1 MASCFAETIEVLY
14 ITLGIGTGMATSLM
28 TLVGYTI
35 IPHYFDKKR
44 GMALGLTQAG
54 VGISLFVFSALNGF
68 LVSMYGVQGALLIL
82 TGVSLHVIPLG
93 SLLHMPDYAKH
104 TQLNLDEKQAELESL
119 IGNRTASDNMDKKKV
134 HQPSQNIND
143 EVPRDIPDSNQ
154 TNALDSDIDNSKYN
168 KLRSCL
174 YMLGFDLFADKY
186 FTILIITCLFICIP
200 HNIVPTVLPDHMI
213 WTGTSKAEATATLM
227 VIGIANTCGRLCVW
241 NLSKEN
247 ALIWMDILAISSLIS
262 GASLACTVFYNEYW
276 MYIVLC
282 VLFGVTRAIYVIYF
296 SLLLMHIVDTDR
308 THHAFG
314 VSMTLAGIVLLVGM
328 PGLGALA
335 EITHHQWGYMVVFIS
350 AGACE
355 IIAGLLCI
363 IMRILYYRNQK

>member
-1 MASCFAETIEVLY
+1 
-14 ITLGIGTGMATSLM
+14 M

-68 LVSMYGVQGALLIL
+68 LVSIYGVQGALLIL
-82 TGVSLHVIPLG
+82 TGISLHVIPLG
-93 SLLHMPDYAKH
+93 SLLHMPNYTMPNYTKH
-104 TQLNLDEKQAELESL
+104 AQPTLDEKQAELESL
-119 IGNRTASDNMDKKKV
+119 IGNTTASDNMDKKKL
-134 HQPSQNIND
+134 HQPSHSIND
-143 EVPRDIPDSNQ
+143 EVQSDIPDSDQ
-154 TNALDSDIDNSKYN
+154 TNACDSEIDNSKCN
-168 KLRSCL
+168 RLRSCL

-186 FTILIITCLFICIP
+186 FTILIIISLFICIP

-247 ALIWMDILAISSLIS
+247 ALIWMDTLAISSLIS
-262 GASLACTVFYNEYW
+262 GASLACTIFYKEYW
-276 MYIVLC
+276 MYVVLC
-282 VLFGVTRAIYVIYF
+282 ILFGVTRAIFVIYF

-314 VSMTLAGIVLLVGM
+314 VSMTLAGIVLLCGM
-328 PGLGALA
+328 PALGALA
-335 EITHHQWGYMVVFIS
+335 EITHHQWGYTVVFIS
-350 AGACE
+350 SGACE

-363 IMRILYYRNQK
+363 IMRILYYRNKK

>member
-1 MASCFAETIEVLY
+1 
-14 ITLGIGTGMATSLM
+14 MATSLM

-93 SLLHMPDYAKH
+93 SLLHMPNYTKLI
-104 TQLNLDEKQAELESL
+104 QPNLDDKQAELESL
-119 IGNRTASDNMDKKKV
+119 IGNRTASDNMDKKNV
-134 HQPSQNIND
+134 YQLTQNIND
-143 EVPRDIPDSNQ
+143 EMPSNIPDSDL
-154 TNALDSDIDNSKYN
+154 TNACNGDNSKYN
-168 KLRSCL
+168 RLRSCL
-174 YMLGFDLFADKY
+174 YILGLDLFTDKY
-186 FTILIITCLFICIP
+186 FTLLIITCLFICIP

-247 ALIWMDILAISSLIS
+247 ALMWMDILAISSLIS

-276 MYIVLC
+276 MYVVLC
-282 VLFGVTRAIYVIYF
+282 IIFGVTRAIYVIYF
-296 SLLLMHIVDTDR
+296 SLLLMHIVDTSR

-328 PGLGALA
+328 PALGALA
-335 EITHHQWGYMVVFIS
+335 ESTHHQLGYMVVFIS
-350 AGACE
+350 AGTCE